1 MLKEKE
7 TQLGSGECMPEP
19 DYAGTY
25 TMVDTVYLMQSKDYK
40 TRFIAE
46 YVQLKIRYERLK
58 HLLNKWQ
65 AFNNKFYDYS
75 KEPVSDEQSM
85 KDFIDWLG
93 FLPSCSFR
101 LLKTQQEQME
111 ELLHTLEVR
120 AEIEGINLTK
130 VTIQL

>member
-1 MLKEKE
+1 MIGVKE
-7 TQLGSGECMPEP
+7 TKSELTETS
-19 DYAGTY
+19 YAGIY
-25 TMVDTVYLMQSKDYK
+25 EMADTIDMMKSPDYK

-46 YVQLKIRYERLK
+46 YVQLKIRYEKLK
-58 HLLNKWQ
+58 HLLNKWE
-65 AFNNKFYDYS
+65 AFNNKFYDYN
-75 KEPVSDEQSM
+75 KAPASDEQSM

-130 VTIQL
+130 ITIQL

>member
-1 MLKEKE
+1 MIGVKE
-7 TQLGSGECMPEP
+7 TKSELTETT
-19 DYAGTY
+19 YAGIY
-25 TMVDTVYLMQSKDYK
+25 EMADTIDMMKSPDYK

-46 YVQLKIRYERLK
+46 YVQLKIRYEKLK
-58 HLLNKWQ
+58 HLLNKRE

-75 KEPVSDEQSM
+75 KAPVSDEQSM
-85 KDFIDWLG
+85 KDLIDWLG
-93 FLPSCSFR
+93 FKPSCSFR
-101 LLKTQQEQME
+101 LLKEQREQMG